1 MANKPAGAAKSKGG
15 ADPATPGR
23 IKQIRMVAGIIRKA
37 NPRALPLVAL
47 AGVGVLAVFV
57 IVGLFTGLLAI
68 LIPLGLASGLMA
80 AMILFGRFAQSAQY
94 AAVEGQPGAAAAIL
108 QSMRG
113 GWTVTPAV
121 SANRSLDVVHRAVGR
136 PGVVLVGEGS
146 PNRLGSLLAAEKKR
160 IARVAYDV
168 PIYDF
173 QVGDEEGQIPIR
185 KLQRKLMRL
194 PRNLKGPAVADLN
207 FRLKALPQSL
217 QAPKGPL
224 PKTGRMPKPP
234 RPIHDHGHLLGR
246 VTRKSRDHDRRG
258 SGLPGRRPRAR
269 DRRGDVHRGPQL
281 RRPGRDQGRPAQAV
295 QRRGGQPRHG
305 GSVSG
310 GPRQSA
316 GEHRY

>member
-1 MANKPAGAAKSKGG
+1 MAKKPAGAANRKGG
-15 ADPATPGR
+15 ADEATPGR
-23 IKQIRMVAGIIRKA
+23 IKQIRMVAGIIRKT

-47 AGVGVLAVFV
+47 AGIGVIAVFV
-57 IVGLFTGLLAI
+57 IVGVFTHLLAL
-68 LIPLGLASGLMA
+68 LIPLGLLSGVMA
-80 AMILFGRFAQSAQY
+80 AMILFGRYAQSAQY

-121 SANRSLDVVHRAVGR
+121 AANRNMDVVHRAVGK

-146 PNRLGSLLAAEKKR
+146 PSRLGSLLAAEKKR

-173 QVGDEEGQIPIR
+173 QVGNEEGQVPIR

-217 QAPKGPL
+217 QAPKGPI
-224 PKTGRMPKPP
+224 PRTGRMPKPP
-234 RPIHDHGHLLGR
+234 RP
-246 VTRKSRDHDRRG
+246 
-258 SGLPGRRPRAR
+258 
-269 DRRGDVHRGPQL
+269 
-281 RRPGRDQGRPAQAV
+281 
-295 QRRGGQPRHG
+295 
-305 GSVSG
+305 
-310 GPRQSA
+310 
-316 GEHRY
+316 RYR